1 MKKDILPFMSIAM
14 LMAMVSCSSSDDAVE
29 EIKEESKLVPMTFT
43 ATQESNAGTRMA
55 LSTGNSVIWQ
65 TSDKISVFDGYNDTK
80 HNRSFTLAGDGG
92 GTSGI
97 FTGTALS
104 TATSFTAVY
113 PYTEGAQ
120 LESTGIVNG
129 ITLPAVQTAT
139 PNSFDP
145 NAALM
150 MAVSTT
156 ENKNQLDFKHAVS
169 FVKIQTEFA
178 CKKIVLSANENIAG
192 TGKLTYNSGA
202 PSISLDSDQSKTVTL
217 KPASEDGVI
226 AAGTY
231 YIAICPQT
239 LTGFS
244 IRFINS
250 DDSKAYT
257 RTSIQSNTFNRSRIK
272 NFGTF
277 SESGTSWTSTM
288 ESNGNVKASQQV
300 DMVEFTIGDKK
311 YRVIFA
317 TSNLTATGLA
327 ENEYDYGDY
336 FAWGATEPWYT
347 SYTTGTNGSGKPT
360 ITSDGWK
367 DGHESGYASGTAPAF
382 TPEYTSEKDFE
393 MSDDPARNILGGDW
407 QIPTKA
413 IWQALVNNSSSNG
426 WDNSK
431 KGYTFTNNSQTLFL
445 PAAGYVVQAWFY
457 NVGSY
462 GLYWSG
468 TLYSSTAAY
477 VLCFNSGNVNDQYKD
492 NRYSGFSVRPVRLV
506 EVSWAGSVPATKEG
520 YGVEDD
526 LKW

>member
-1 MKKDILPFMSIAM
+1 MSIAM
-14 LMAMVSCSSSDDAVE
+14 LMSMASCSSSDDEVA

-43 ATQESNAGTRMA
+43 ATQESNAGTRTA

-65 TSDKISVFDGYNDTK
+65 TSDKISVFDGQGNQE
-80 HNRSFTLAGDGG
+80 FTLTGDVADGKF
-92 GTSGI
+92 S
-97 FTGTALS
+97 GTASS

-120 LESTGIVNG
+120 LESDGIVNG
-129 ITLPAVQTAT
+129 ITLPAVQTAIAG
-139 PNSFDP
+139 SFDP
-145 NAALM
+145 KAALM

-156 ENKNQLDFKHAVS
+156 DKKYNLDFKNAVS
-169 FVKIQTEFA
+169 LVKVTTDFA
-178 CKKIVLSANENIAG
+178 CKSIVLGAKEDIAG
-192 TGKLTYNSGA
+192 TGKLKYNDGA
-202 PSISLDSDQSKTVTL
+202 PSITFESNQSKTVTL

-257 RTSIQSNTFNRSRIK
+257 RTSTKNNIFNRREIK
-272 NFGTF
+272 NLGTF

-288 ESNGNVKASQQV
+288 ESNGKVNASQQV
-300 DMVEFTIGDKK
+300 DMGEFTIDSKK

-317 TSNLTATGLA
+317 TSNLTTTGLA
-327 ENEYDYGDY
+327 TNEYDYGDY

-347 SYTTGTNGSGKPT
+347 SYSGTT
-360 ITSDGWK
+360 IIDWK
-367 DGHESGYASGTAPAF
+367 KGHQSGYASGTAPAF

-445 PAAGYVVQAWFY
+445 PAAGFVNGTSFIL
-457 NVGSY
+457 VGSRGY
-462 GLYWSG
+462 YWSG
-468 TLYSSTAAY
+468 SANSSDNAY
-477 VLCFNSGNVNDQYKD
+477 NLLFDSAGLNYQGNIY
-492 NRYSGFSVRPVRLV
+492 RYLGIPVRPVRLV
-506 EVSWAGSVPATKEG
+506 EVSLAGSRQGETEG
-520 YGVEDD
+520 IEEDVF
-526 LKW
+526 KY